1 MIKGFLEFLIGVFV
15 TVLTLRF
22 KELVNKEM
30 FTIDNLKILL
40 PLLLVV
46 ITGIIALY
54 QMKSNIFVSYR
65 IRWIENFKLNLSGY
79 ISETH
84 LALFSLQIYSKDK
97 ENRKAYYDKYFEA
110 INKSAMYRNRIFLD
124 LDTKDDLQEKILLNI
139 VDVNSLLDKF
149 VNEDLSKDL
158 ELQISLK
165 QTELEALILKL
176 LNSEFVKNKNILHF

>member
-1 MIKGFLEFLIGVFV
+1 MIKGFLGFLLGILV
-15 TVLTLRF
+15 TAIILRF
-22 KELVNKEM
+22 KELANVEI
-30 FTIDNLKILL
+30 FTVENLKILL
-40 PLLLVV
+40 PILLAA
-46 ITGIIALY
+46 IAGIIALY

-79 ISETH
+79 VSETH

-124 LDTKDDLQEKILLNI
+124 LDSNDELQEKILLNI
-139 VDVNSLLDKF
+139 IDVNSLLDKF

-158 ELQISLK
+158 EFQISLK
-165 QTELEALILKL
+165 QTELETLISQL
-176 LNSEFVKNKNILHF
+176 LNSEFNKHKKILHF